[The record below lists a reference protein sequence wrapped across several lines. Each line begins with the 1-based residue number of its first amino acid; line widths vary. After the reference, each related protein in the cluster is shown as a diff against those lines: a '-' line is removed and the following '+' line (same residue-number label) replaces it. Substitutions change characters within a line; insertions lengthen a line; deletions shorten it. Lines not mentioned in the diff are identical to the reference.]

1 MIPFRVSF
9 RPGAALC
16 DQLVYAAKRAIIAG
30 NLRAGDQ
37 FPSVR
42 ALSREFKINPNT
54 AHKVVGQLVTEG
66 MLEVRV
72 GVGTVVAALGPSS
85 AVERSRLLKERVEE
99 LAVEAKKLGMSLED
113 VMTALER
120 HWNRLDP
127 GAGPKGG

>member
-9 RPGAALC
+9 RPGASLC
-16 DQLVYAAKRAIIAG
+16 EQLLYAAKRAIIAG
-30 NLRAGDQ
+30 NLRVGDQ

-54 AHKVVGQLVTEG
+54 AHKVVSELVSEG

-72 GVGTVVAALGPSS
+72 GVGTVVAELSPSS
-85 AVERSRLLKERVEE
+85 AGERSTLLKERVEE
-99 LAVEAKKLGMSLED
+99 LAVEAKKLGMRLED

>member
-72 GVGTVVAALGPSS
+72 GVGTVVAALSPSS

>member
-9 RPGAALC
+9 RPGASLC
-16 DQLVYAAKRAIIAG
+16 EQLLYAAKRAIIAG
-30 NLRAGDQ
+30 NLRVGDQ

-54 AHKVVGQLVTEG
+54 AHKVVSELVSEG

-72 GVGTVVAALGPSS
+72 GVGTVVAELGPSS
-85 AVERSRLLKERVEE
+85 AGERSKLLKERVEE
-99 LAVEAKKLGMSLED
+99 LAVEAKKLGMRLED

>member
-99 LAVEAKKLGMSLED
+99 LAVEAKKLRMSLED